1 MKNWSVPK
9 KTENCPLGKVPKKTE
24 NCPLGKVPKKTE
36 NCPLGKVPKKTENC
50 PLGKVPKKTENCRP
64 LTTHHCLLS
73 DAISKTIQVQFR
85 EKGITSRIIGV
96 AKLAV

>member
-1 MKNWSVPK
+1 MKNWP
-9 KTENCPLGKVPKKTE
+9 VPKKTE

-73 DAISKTIQVQFR
+73 DAILKTIQVQFR
-85 EKGITSRIIGV
+85 RERYNVENYRSGETCRLIALSDRQ
-96 AKLAV
+96 